1 MAFQEAGE
9 KAQPQF
15 LSALAGVTD
24 PEIKRKTSQTGA
36 HVRNWKERGF
46 QLPFLIDL
54 GLRLFC
60 SKTSPPGIDLTEHLE
75 YSLPDPSRLN

>member
-36 HVRNWKERGF
+36 HVRNWKEGSF
-46 QLPFLIDL
+46 QLSFFIDV
-54 GLRLFC
+54 GFVFFR
-60 SKTSPPGIDLTEHLE
+60 SKTSPSAST
-75 YSLPDPSRLN
+75 